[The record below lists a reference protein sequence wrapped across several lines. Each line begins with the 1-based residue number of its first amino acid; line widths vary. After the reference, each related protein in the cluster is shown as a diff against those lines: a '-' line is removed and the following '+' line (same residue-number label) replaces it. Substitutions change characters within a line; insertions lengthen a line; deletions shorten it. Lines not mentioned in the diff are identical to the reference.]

1 MVIIKLMI
9 PAYIRPFLGS
19 YDIDKLD
26 LRRNRKRIITNVLNW
41 GTLRATNWIFKVYD
55 KKDIKEVI
63 KNPLPGEWNKKSLN
77 FWGLI
82 LDVEPGID
90 KRMIAK

>member
-1 MVIIKLMI
+1 MI

-41 GTLRATNWIFKVYD
+41 GTSRAANWIFKVYD
-55 KKDIKEVI
+55 KKDIKEAI

-82 LDVEPGID
+82 LGVKPGIG
-90 KRMIAK
+90 KRMIPK